1 MVRRRHDM
9 QFGAEVRDDGTRFR
23 LWAPAARSVDIRL
36 TETLVPMSPLARG
49 WYEAFVPG
57 VGDGARYHYVIDGD
71 RAVPDPASRFQPL
84 DVHGPSEVV
93 DPSGFDWPDDGWTG
107 RPWHETVLYEL
118 HVGAFTAAG
127 TFAAAMSELP
137 RLAALGVTA
146 IELMPVADFP
156 GARNWGYD
164 GVLPFA
170 PDSSYGGPD
179 DLKRLV
185 AAAHRAGLLG
195 FLDVVYNHF
204 GPEGN
209 YLGLYA
215 PPFFSQTHTD
225 WGEGLNVAA
234 GGAGSARDFFIENA
248 LYWLREFNV

>member
-1 MVRRRHDM
+1 MASLD
-9 QFGAEVRDDGTRFR
+9 
-23 LWAPAARSVDIRL
+23 
-36 TETLVPMSPLARG
+36 RG
-49 WYEAFVPG
+49 WYEVFVPG
-57 VGDGARYHYVIDGD
+57 DGDGSRYQYVIDGD

-93 DPSGFDWPDDGWTG
+93 DARRFEWTDDGWVG
-107 RPWHETVLYEL
+107 RPWHETVLYEF
-118 HVGAFTAAG
+118 HVGTFTAAG
-127 TFAAAMSELP
+127 TFEAVMSELD
-137 RLAALGVTA
+137 RLATLGVTA
-146 IELMPVADFP
+146 IELMPVAEFP

-170 PDSSYGGPD
+170 PDAAYGRPD
-179 DLKRLV
+179 DLKRLI
-185 AAAHRAGLLG
+185 AAAHRAGLMV

-215 PPFFSQTHTD
+215 PYFFSGLHTD

-248 LYWLREFNV
+248 LYWLEEFNVDGLRDRKSVV